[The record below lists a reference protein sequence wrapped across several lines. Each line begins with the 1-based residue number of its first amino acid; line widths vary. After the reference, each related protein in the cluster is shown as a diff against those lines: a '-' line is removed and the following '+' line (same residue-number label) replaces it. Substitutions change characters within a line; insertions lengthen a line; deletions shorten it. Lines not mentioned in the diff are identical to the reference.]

1 MTPPE
6 KKNTEQNNNH
16 DRHLS
21 RNGAPVDPK
30 SLKKQGAGRG
40 NWGTYEDEIED
51 ALHDAPSGQKNPS
64 KINVVRKD

>member
-6 KKNTEQNNNH
+6 KKNTEQSNH

-40 NWGTYEDEIED
+40 NWGSYEDEIED
-51 ALHDAPSGQKNPS
+51 ALHDPSGEQKNPS